1 MLVIY
6 RRAELPRTRQANAAD
21 VLGPQVDNTDA
32 NKADKLKSV
41 NERSLINQSWLK
53 KWHDEHSGN
62 TAVYSLLNEVSLVC
76 FLC

>member
-6 RRAELPRTRQANAAD
+6 RRAELPRTQQANAAD

-41 NERSLINQSWLK
+41 NERSLINQS
-53 KWHDEHSGN
+53 
-62 TAVYSLLNEVSLVC
+62 
-76 FLC
+76 